1 MARTKISEF
10 SATPGDNTDIDGI
23 DIAEGCAPSGINNA
37 IRELMAQ
44 LKDMQTGASGDTFT
58 LTTVN
63 STTVDTTNLEA
74 TNLKAKDG
82 TAAGSI
88 ANTTGVVTLAS
99 SVLTTADI
107 NGGTVDGTTIGA
119 SSASTGAFTTLASNG
134 ATTFTAGTAST
145 STTTGTAVIT
155 GGLGVSGRIN
165 AANFDGIVG
174 ANTAAAVSS
183 TNLAYTGTLT
193 GGTGVVNLGSG
204 QVYKDASGNVGIGV
218 TPNAWGAGYKVIQIG
233 SAGSIWSPTAASSQ
247 MLFNANSYFDGSV
260 YRYINTNSASD
271 YFQNAGSHTWRTAPS
286 GTAGNVISFSQAM
299 TLDSS
304 GNLGIG
310 TSSPSQKLHVVGSIL
325 TTPSTWGSSG
335 TGAVYLGDTNNYVSS
350 TFGGSTTFAGFG
362 GLTFGTTSSGYSEKM
377 RLDFSGNL
385 LVGTT
390 STNPIADRVNGI
402 ATGPVGFLTSRASNN
417 MALGLSGTSGIN
429 ITFYTDNGSTYV
441 TAGSITSNGSVT
453 AFNTSSD
460 YRMKENVQP
469 MFGALNKV
477 LSLKPVT
484 YKWKPEFAGTNPNG
498 QGFIAHELQAVV
510 PDCVT
515 GEKDAVD
522 KDGKPKHQSVD
533 SSFLV
538 ATLVSA
544 IQEQQTLITQLQ
556 ADVATLKGAA

>member
-44 LKDMQTGASGDTFT
+44 LKDMQTGTSGDTFT

-193 GGTGVVNLGSG
+193 GGTGVIAIGTN
-204 QVYKDASGNVGIGV
+204 QIYKDASGNVGLGTASPTAKLDVLGSSSVVAQFVGNNANNYIQLSDNNGTNLCSVGAIAGGNFYTFTAGYTAFYTGSSEKMRIDSSGNLGLGV
-218 TPNAWGAGYKVIQIG
+218 TPSAWNTVTALQVRNGSFYGYSTDESGWQQNAYYASGWKYISTGN
-233 SAGSIWSPTAASSQ
+233 AASQ
-247 MLFNANSYFDGSV
+247 YMQVGGTHRWYN
-260 YRYINTNSASD
+260 
-271 YFQNAGSHTWRTAPS
+271 APS
-286 GTAGNVISFSQAM
+286 GTAGNAITFTQAM
-299 TLDSS
+299 TLD
-304 GNLGIG
+304 
-310 TSSPSQKLHVVGSIL
+310 T
-325 TTPSTWGSSG
+325 
-335 TGAVYLGDTNNYVSS
+335 
-350 TFGGSTTFAGFG
+350 
-362 GLTFGTTSSGYSEKM
+362 
-377 RLDFSGNL
+377 SGNL

-390 STNPIADRVNGI
+390 SLYSGAGAKVSVSWNSSSEQGI
-402 ATGPVGFLTSRASNN
+402 ALKTSSATFAGNAIIFLNNVNVASGFISQSLT
-417 MALGLSGTSGIN
+417 TV
-429 ITFYTDNGSTYV
+429 TY
-441 TAGSITSNGSVT
+441 
-453 AFNTSSD
+453 NTTSD
-460 YRMKENVQP
+460 YRLKENIAP
-469 MFGALNKV
+469 MQNALATV
-477 LSLKPVT
+477 AALKPVT
-484 YKWKPEFAGTNPNG
+484 YTWKADGSDG

-515 GEKDAVD
+515 GTKDAVD
-522 KDGKPKHQSVD
+522 KDGKAQHQGVD
-533 SSFLV
+533 TSFLV
-538 ATLVSA
+538 ATLTAA
-544 IQEQQTLITQLQ
+544 IQEQQALIQNLTTRLT
-556 ADVATLKGAA
+556 ALEAI